1 LRKFALLTFACAVLL
16 FANLFGSLFA
26 NFASAQQGDIT
37 AGGSTLM
44 SVNRPSDLASFQ
56 PPQEKNGTYVSLGA
70 DIFHVWRRYGLN
82 IESSWRYR
90 QGNYYGYETY
100 RPIFTDGNVL
110 YQYKLA
116 RKTKLDLMGGIG
128 VASNRFDLLAGCA
141 SPGCVNYISSNHFM
155 EHLGFGVRYDVWHRL
170 PHVFV
175 RAEGHYYHIQNNLGF
190 DTNSVFRVGASVG
203 YNFGSK

>member
-16 FANLFGSLFA
+16 FASLFA
-26 NFASAQQGDIT
+26 SFASAQQGDIM

-44 SVNRPSDLASFQ
+44 SVTRPSDVASFQ
-56 PPQEKNGTYVSLGA
+56 PPQEKNGTYVSLAG

-82 IESSWRYR
+82 LESSWRYR

-100 RPIFTDGNVL
+100 RPIFTDANVL

-116 RKTKLDLMGGIG
+116 RKTKLDLMGGVG

-141 SPGCVNYISSNHFM
+141 SAGCVNYISSNHFM
-155 EHLGFGVRYDVWHRL
+155 EHLALGVRYDVWHRL

-190 DTNSVFRVGASVG
+190 DSNNVFRVGASVG